1 MARIK
6 MKLYKE
12 FTFEA
17 AHKLPLVP
25 SDHKCFQ
32 LHGHSFKARVYVQGP
47 VNEMGWVIDF
57 GDLKAICKPWI
68 KMLDHSYLNE
78 IQGLDNPTSEN
89 IAIWLW
95 GKLEEDL
102 PQLSAV
108 EIMETCSSGC
118 IYSG

>member
-1 MARIK
+1 
-6 MKLYKE
+6 MKLYKD

-17 AHKLPLVP
+17 AHQLPLVP
-25 SDHKCFQ
+25 KDHKCFQ
-32 LHGHSFKARVYVQGP
+32 LHGHSFKVRVYVEGP

-57 GDLKAICKPWI
+57 AEVKRICRPWI
-68 KMLDHSYLNE
+68 VMFDHSFLNE
-78 IQGLDNPTSEN
+78 INGLDNPTSEN

-95 GKLEEDL
+95 GKLKDDL

>member
-1 MARIK
+1 
-6 MKLYKE
+6 MKIFKD

-25 SDHKCFQ
+25 QDHKCFN
-32 LHGHSFKARVYVQGP
+32 LHGHSFRVRVYVEGNI
-47 VNEMGWVIDF
+47 NEMGWVMDF
-57 GDLKAICKPWI
+57 ADIKLLCKPI
-68 KMLDHSYLNE
+68 IDVLDHSYLNE
-78 IQGLDNPTSEN
+78 LKGLDNPTSEN

-95 GKLEEDL
+95 SKLKEDL

-118 IYSG
+118 IYTG

>member
-1 MARIK
+1 
-6 MKLYKE
+6 MKLDKE

-25 SDHKCFQ
+25 IDHKCFQ
-32 LHGHSFKARVYVQGP
+32 LHGHSFKARVYVQGS

-57 GDLKAICKPWI
+57 AELKSICKPWI
-68 KMLDHSYLNE
+68 EILDHSFLNE
-78 IQGLDNPTSEN
+78 INGLENPTSEN
-89 IAIWLW
+89 IAMWLW
-95 GKLEEDL
+95 DRLIVKL

-108 EIMETCSSGC
+108 EIMETCTSGC

>member
-1 MARIK
+1 
-6 MKLYKE
+6 MKLYKD

-17 AHKLPLVP
+17 AHQLPLVP
-25 SDHKCFQ
+25 KDHKCFQ
-32 LHGHSFKARVYVQGP
+32 LHGHSFKVRVHVEGP

-57 GDLKAICKPWI
+57 AEVKRICRPWI
-68 KMLDHSYLNE
+68 EMLDHSFLNE
-78 IQGLDNPTSEN
+78 INGLDNPTSEN

-95 GKLEEDL
+95 GKLKDDL

>member
-1 MARIK
+1 

-25 SDHKCFQ
+25 IDHKCFQ
-32 LHGHSFKARVYVQGP
+32 LHGHSFKARVYVQGS

-57 GDLKAICKPWI
+57 AELKSICKPWI
-68 KMLDHSYLNE
+68 EILDHSFLNE
-78 IQGLDNPTSEN
+78 INGLENPTSEN
-89 IAIWLW
+89 IAMWLW
-95 GKLEEDL
+95 DRLIVKL

-108 EIMETCSSGC
+108 EIMETCTSGC
-118 IYSG
+118 MYSG

>member
-47 VNEMGWVIDF
+47 VNEMGWVIDYAEI
-57 GDLKAICKPWI
+57 KYACKPI
-68 KMLDHSYLNE
+68 IEELDHSFLNE
-78 IQGLDNPTSEN
+78 LPGLQNPTSEN
-89 IAIWLW
+89 IAVWLW
-95 GKLEEDL
+95 NSIKPKLII
-102 PQLSAV
+102 LS
-108 EIMETCSSGC
+108 EIEVKETCNTGC
-118 IYSG
+118 IYRG

>member
-1 MARIK
+1 

-25 SDHKCFQ
+25 IDHKCFQ
-32 LHGHSFKARVYVQGP
+32 LHGPSFKARVYVQGS

-57 GDLKAICKPWI
+57 AELKSICKPWI
-68 KMLDHSYLNE
+68 EILDHSFLNE
-78 IQGLDNPTSEN
+78 INGLENPTSEN
-89 IAIWLW
+89 IAMWLW
-95 GKLEEDL
+95 DRLIVKL

-108 EIMETCSSGC
+108 EIMETCTSGC

>member
-1 MARIK
+1 
-6 MKLYKE
+6 MKLYKD

-17 AHKLPLVP
+17 AHQLPLVP
-25 SDHKCFQ
+25 KDHKCFQ
-32 LHGHSFKARVYVQGP
+32 LHGHSFKVRVYVEGP

-57 GDLKAICKPWI
+57 AEVKRICRPWI
-68 KMLDHSYLNE
+68 EMLDHSFLNE
-78 IQGLDNPTSEN
+78 INGLDNPTSEN

-95 GKLEEDL
+95 DRFIQEL

-108 EIMETCSSGC
+108 EVMETCSSGC

>member
-1 MARIK
+1 

-17 AHKLPLVP
+17 ANKLPLVP
-25 SDHKCFQ
+25 IDHKCFQ
-32 LHGHSFKARVYVQGP
+32 LHGHSFKARVYVQGS

-57 GDLKAICKPWI
+57 AELKSICKPWI
-68 KMLDHSYLNE
+68 EILDHSFLNE
-78 IQGLDNPTSEN
+78 INGLENPTSEN
-89 IAIWLW
+89 IAMWLW
-95 GKLEEDL
+95 DRLIVKL

-108 EIMETCSSGC
+108 EIMETCTSGC